1 MGENVPS
8 SIADNPL
15 IYVKALIDSG
25 LDLEEKDLEG
35 LSVLNRIVRLG
46 DSACVELLI
55 NAGADINSR
64 TADSSTVLHEAAFA
78 GQDHLIPRLVLH
90 GAAVNALADEDITP
104 LHDAVYHGALG
115 GVVALLKA
123 GANPLAVDLRGR
135 RPIDLADHYAPLDP
149 KAAAILK
156 HHMLMAP

>member
-1 MGENVPS
+1 MGKKTPS

-15 IYVKALIDSG
+15 SYVKNLIDSG
-25 LDLEEKDLEG
+25 LSLEEKDAEG
-35 LSVLNRIVRLG
+35 LTVLNRIVRLG
-46 DSACVELLI
+46 DSASVDLLI
-55 NAGADINSR
+55 DAGADINSR
-64 TADSSTVLHEAAFA
+64 TADNSTVLHEAAYA

-123 GANPLAVDLRGR
+123 GANPLAVDQRGR
-135 RPIDLADHYAPLDP
+135 RPIDLANHYAPLDLR
-149 KAAAILK
+149 AAAMLK
-156 HHMLMAP
+156 HHMTLAP